1 MMINKI
7 SMLLSEGIKLR
18 LNSSDNEK
26 EVYAYSIEVLLS
38 LLLNLTFLAIAAY
51 ILKKPTE
58 LVIFIIFFSGLRIY
72 AGGYHAK
79 SHIECFSISLFIFI
93 ISAISNT
100 YLKLYGELI
109 LIIGILFS
117 MAIIFVFA
125 PSESSNKPLSK
136 KERLKYKIFS
146 RIIVVVLSIGAL
158 CLYFTREINESI
170 YITAAVSMS
179 IESLSLLKK

>member
-7 SMLLSEGIKLR
+7 SVLLSEEIKLR

-38 LLLNLTFLAIAAY
+38 LLINFTFLVIAAY

-58 LVIFIIFFSGLRIY
+58 LVIFVIFFSGLRAY

-109 LIIGILFS
+109 LIIGILLS
-117 MAIIFVFA
+117 ITVIFLFA
-125 PSESSNKPLSK
+125 PSESENKPLSK
-136 KERLKYKIFS
+136 KEKIKYKKFS
-146 RIIVVVLSIGAL
+146 RIIVIILSMGAL
-158 CLYFTREINESI
+158 CLYFTREFNGCI

-179 IESLSLLKK
+179 IESLSLFKK